1 MAKGHGFG
9 HAPFL
14 YCEIR
19 FVCIVLF
26 DFAAFA
32 FKIGLMNESVKF
44 RECSRDGG
52 VIEDEG
58 LTPKTLYAR
67 L

>member
-1 MAKGHGFG
+1 M
-9 HAPFL
+9 PFL
-14 YCEIR
+14 YCRIR

-32 FKIGLMNESVKF
+32 FKIGLMNENVNF
-44 RECSRDGG
+44 RESCVDGG
-52 VIEDEG
+52 VVEDEG
-58 LTPKTLYAR
+58 VKPKTLYAR